1 MRNIK
6 AEDIMITDVATINAD
21 ESVALA
27 KLKMVR
33 MGIGGLPVM
42 KGKKIVG
49 MITHRDTIL
58 AGNKVSGL
66 KIRDIMTPKVCTI
79 SRKTSLREIAVIM
92 KETGYQRL
100 PVVENK
106 KLVGIVTQSCIINAL
121 AERL

>member
-1 MRNIK
+1 MRDIK
-6 AEDIMITDVATINAD
+6 AEDIMIPDVATINAD

-42 KGKKIVG
+42 KGRKIVG
-49 MITHRDTIL
+49 MTTHRDAIL
-58 AGNKVSGL
+58 AGNKANGL
-66 KIRDIMTPKVCTI
+66 RVRDIMTPKVRTI
-79 SRKTSLREIAVIM
+79 SRKTSLKEITAIM

-106 KLVGIVTQSCIINAL
+106 KLVGIVTQSCIINAV